1 MTDWSVLVLLHFHI
15 LCPSDQRHT
24 QPEVYQTLMARKA
37 DPEKKANIIGAA
49 ILVFAQK
56 GYAATRIID
65 VARAAGIGKGTVYEY
80 FRSKEDLF
88 FSVFQQVMQDTE
100 IQMVAAAQSGSGGV
114 AQRLKVLSDALISAW
129 LDKLDLYSLVMEFWS
144 AATASASRERFK
156 NTFRT
161 GYQAFRHTIAALIQ
175 EGVAQGEL
183 SQTCRPVEVASGLIG
198 MWDALLLQAWVD
210 SSFDALGTSRVC
222 LEVMLKGLG
231 NLQDR
236 ESI

>member
-1 MTDWSVLVLLHFHI
+1 MTDRSVLFFYLFHI
-15 LCPSDQRHT
+15 PLRSGWINA
-24 QPEVYQTLMARKA
+24 QPEDNFFCMARKA
-37 DPEKKANIIGAA
+37 DPEKKGNIIGAA

-80 FRSKEDLF
+80 FRSKEELF

-100 IQMVAAAQSGSGGV
+100 IQMAAAAESGSGGV
-114 AQRLKVLSDALISAW
+114 AQRLKVLADALISAW

-156 NTFRT
+156 TTFQT
-161 GYQAFRHTIAALIQ
+161 GYQAFRQTIAALIQ
-175 EGVAQGEL
+175 EGVSHGEF
-183 SQTCRPVEVASGLIG
+183 SRTCRPVQVASGLIG

-210 SSFDALGTSRVC
+210 SSFDALGASRVC

-231 NLQDR
+231 NLQDQ